1 MVLSGLCQDSYI
13 VVRRVQRPVSSC
25 WAVVAPFLP
34 YVPECVGGRLAE
46 KCSTFFLS
54 LGRSRAG
61 SLMGLRAEQR
71 RASRPLEKARCMWR
85 SPEFIGDSSPAASV
99 EGARRGCPAVA
110 LQSRVLHLRPPGS
123 SCGPS
128 SAVNL
133 VTSGYSLMSSMGCI
147 QETGTS
153 SPRSTKASLSYGN
166 RSKPPPQA
174 VSSAVALLCALVR
187 ALIVSGGSGKGSPS
201 YPARTQSQAC
211 RKHSPLSGL

>member
-110 LQSRVLHLRPPGS
+110 LQSRVLQTTAAGFILRAVQRRQARYKRLLAHVLDGVYPGD
-123 SCGPS
+123 GHELP
-128 SAVNL
+128 AL
-133 VTSGYSLMSSMGCI
+133 YEGFSLI
-147 QETGTS
+147 RE
-153 SPRSTKASLSYGN
+153 
-166 RSKPPPQA
+166 
-174 VSSAVALLCALVR
+174 
-187 ALIVSGGSGKGSPS
+187 
-201 YPARTQSQAC
+201 
-211 RKHSPLSGL
+211 

>member
-110 LQSRVLHLRPPGS
+110 LQSRVLHFYGRRVHLAGRPA
-123 SCGPS
+123 PS
-128 SAVNL
+128 S
-133 VTSGYSLMSSMGCI
+133 SLQAATRSC
-147 QETGTS
+147 
-153 SPRSTKASLSYGN
+153 PRWG
-166 RSKPPPQA
+166 
-174 VSSAVALLCALVR
+174 VSRRRARAPR
-187 ALIVSGGSGKGSPS
+187 ALRGLLSHTGIDRSHHHRL
-201 YPARTQSQAC
+201 YPVQWLC
-211 RKHSPLSGL
+211 CVPL